1 MHVGGGG
8 EGPSLGPAEWE
19 RERGEGGAGRAES
32 CRLPVGTHQTS
43 SQVNQFLQQ
52 LLFLIPSPSS

>member
-8 EGPSLGPAEWE
+8 GGAITGASGM
-19 RERGEGGAGRAES
+19 GDGGAGRAES